1 MASTKGDRTS
11 TSLRLSHGLTRR
23 KLAGLLALLSS
34 PGRSPGQRLPRV
46 LIDTD
51 AANYFD
57 DQFALAYA
65 ATSGAELRLE
75 AVYAA
80 PFTNSRVSDPAQG
93 MQLSFEEIGSVLEA
107 TGVEVDVRIRRGADR
122 VIPAPGQA
130 VPSPAAEDIVQQA
143 ANARPADCI
152 LVSIGPA
159 TNAASAL
166 LMDPALAG
174 RITVVWLGGTP
185 HQFPTA
191 SEYNLRQ
198 DVHAARV
205 LLDSG
210 VRLLHVPAQGIAEK
224 LSVTLPDLERRL
236 AGRSPIADFLLS
248 RVKRH
253 APVHGGEV
261 GSPVPLAIW
270 DMAAIAAVVAPGFV
284 EFQSAPSPIL
294 GPDLRWSIDSGRH
307 TVDVATRISASA
319 VFDDFFRKLETSP
332 ESA

>member
-1 MASTKGDRTS
+1 MASTKGDRPS
-11 TSLRLSHGLTRR
+11 SSQRLSHGLTRR
-23 KLAGLLALLSS
+23 EVAGLLATLSL
-34 PGRSPGQRLPRV
+34 PGRSLGQRLPRV

-80 PFTNSRVSDPAQG
+80 PFTNSRVSDPARG

-107 TGVEVDVRIRRGADR
+107 TGLASDVRIWRGADR
-122 VIPAPGQA
+122 VIPAPAQA
-130 VPSPAAEDIVQQA
+130 VPSPAAEDIVERT
-143 ANARPADCI
+143 ANARPADCF
-152 LVSIGPA
+152 LVVIGPA
-159 TNAASAL
+159 TNTASAL

-210 VRLLHVPAQGIAEK
+210 VRLHHVPAQGIAEK
-224 LSVTLPDLERRL
+224 LSIALPDLEHRL
-236 AGRSPIADFLLS
+236 AGRSPIGDLLLS

-253 APVHGGEV
+253 APVHGGEP

-270 DMAAIAAVVAPGFV
+270 DMAAIAAVLAPGFV
-284 EFQSAPSPIL
+284 EFRSAPSPIL
-294 GPDLRWSIDSGRH
+294 GPDLRWSINSGRH
-307 TVDVATRISASA
+307 SVQVATRITASD
-319 VFDDFFRKLETSP
+319 VFYDFFRKLESRQ
-332 ESA
+332 E